1 MARLDHVSK
10 TWNHI
15 NFSSIPLSQLTF
27 ADFDGDGFTDI
38 ARSVNGQWLVSWGGK
53 SAWEVL
59 NTSDQDLRSLVIGD
73 FNGDHKADVLSRQS
87 PDP

>member
-1 MARLDHVSK
+1 VVARDHGPAGS
-10 TWNHI
+10 
-15 NFSSIPLSQLTF
+15 SQLLVNSAVAAPF
-27 ADFDGDGFTDI
+27 ADFHGDGFTDI
-38 ARSVNGQWLVSWGGK
+38 ARSVNGQWLVSWGGR

-73 FNGDHKADVLSRQS
+73 FNGDHKADVLSLQL